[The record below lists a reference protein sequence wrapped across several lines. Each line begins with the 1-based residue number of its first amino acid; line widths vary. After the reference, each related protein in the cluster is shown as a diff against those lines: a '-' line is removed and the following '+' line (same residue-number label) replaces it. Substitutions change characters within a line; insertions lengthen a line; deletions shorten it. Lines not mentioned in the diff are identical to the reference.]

1 VTDKTDEPVG
11 IAGLKPTAHAEWKA
25 REAFRKELCACL
37 SRELPK
43 DPLQQHIEALRMAA
57 EVVGRLGDTPHNTL
71 TIRHPVA
78 NALDDL
84 VEALEHL
91 RFGIVEPFLRPPE
104 GVGTKLK
111 KPSERRRARDAVT
124 AVKCLTGMGIPVA
137 EARKR
142 VARVLGIKAS
152 LIRTWQTPGR
162 GPGLRK

>member
-1 VTDKTDEPVG
+1 VTDETDEPVG

-25 REAFRKELCACL
+25 REAFPKELCACL

-57 EVVGRLGDTPHNTL
+57 EVVGRLGDTPRDTL

-91 RFGIVEPFLRPPE
+91 RFGIVEPFLRPQ
-104 GVGTKLK
+104 GVGSKLK
-111 KPSERRRARDAVT
+111 KPSEHRLARDAIT
-124 AVKCLTGMGIPVA
+124 AVKCLTGTGIPVA

-162 GPGLRK
+162 GP